1 MIELTH
7 SVRNCKSWHSR
18 VSVAATN
25 KVWKT
30 YVFIWSL
37 ITKEHRVVLGVD
49 AATLPHVCRLTGC
62 PRGGRVCR
70 AEEGMLPPRG
80 AVSAK
85 GNECAASKWSELE
98 RPRWQRSLSQI
109 IWFFIGKCAS
119 KFQMLYNWNIVLVLH
134 VLGYSSGKTT
144 LGAPEPREDEGLTQA
159 THGFVGEGTLSQVWP
174 FLCWG
179 WQF

>member
-7 SVRNCKSWHSR
+7 FVRNCKSWHSG

-25 KVWKT
+25 KVWK
-30 YVFIWSL
+30 SL

-62 PRGGRVCR
+62 PRGGRVCQ

-80 AVSAK
+80 ANRQREFKLRQNFPSLRDLDGSVVSLK
-85 GNECAASKWSELE
+85 VSDFFFGNCS
-98 RPRWQRSLSQI
+98 
-109 IWFFIGKCAS
+109 S